1 MSGPRQT
8 IGWPSGTKNWMEIN
22 FTPWRSIGSIFP
34 PGLDFGVPVAPSICG
49 RFGPVMSASRS
60 PTRAPLCASAT
71 ARLTETVLFPTPPLP
86 EATATTFRMFGRSF
100 SWLGAA
106 ARRTFAPQRSSV
118 SCTPIPSR
126 APRMSRSMTSFNGQ
140 AGVVSSI
147 IRLALEPLRASS
159 FTISRVTMSL
169 PSSGSCTALSACI
182 TVASLI
188 SAIHPP
194 IAWSISGPI
203 SRSEAR

>member
-1 MSGPRQT
+1 
-8 IGWPSGTKNWMEIN
+8 
-22 FTPWRSIGSIFP
+22 
-34 PGLDFGVPVAPSICG
+34 
-49 RFGPVMSASRS
+49 MSASRS

-71 ARLTETVLFPTPPLP
+71 ARLTETVLFPTPPFP
-86 EATATTFRMFGRSF
+86 EATATTLRMFGRSF

-147 IRLALEPLRASS
+147 IRLAFEPSRASS

-194 IAWSISGPI
+194 ISWSNLSV
-203 SRSEAR
+203 RSLGQRPADRAQGGAVTTPPHRTPQRRLTPPPVGHTLCTSSC